1 MNQEAKFNIA
11 PELKANLLELIN
23 LACRTTNNNSCYVET
38 GLWSDC
44 VAQSKSNWV
53 GTKAF
58 AAVHNDDLH
67 TALYHLNKC
76 AAMEE
81 KQPRIQ
87 NRRFGK
93 ARDEVQEAIRFYALT
108 TVYLQVPFKE
118 KDQAKAL
125 GARFDGQRKQWFVP
139 PGMASDAFGQWMAN

>member
-1 MNQEAKFNIA
+1 MNQQAKFNIA
-11 PELKANLLELIN
+11 PELKDNLLELIT
-23 LACRTTNNNSCYVET
+23 LACRTTHNFCYHVET

-44 VAQSKSNWV
+44 VAQSKSNWI
-53 GTKAF
+53 GGKAF
-58 AAVHNDDLH
+58 SAVHTGDLH
-67 TALYHLNKC
+67 TALFHLNKC

-81 KQPRIQ
+81 AQPRIQ

-93 ARDEVQEAIRFYALT
+93 ARNEVQEAIRFYALT
-108 TVYLQVPFKE
+108 TVYLRVPFKE

-139 PGMASDAFGQWMAN
+139 PGMPADAFGQWMAN